1 MTGLG
6 TEWLIEATGCQTE
19 RLREVATLSR
29 LFECLITDLQLSPIA
44 EPVWRQFPGEAGVT
58 GFVLLA
64 ESHLAC
70 HTWPERQSATFNLF
84 CCKPK
89 PEWRWAEMLREL
101 LGAEEICVRT
111 LQR

>member
-6 TEWLIEATGCQTE
+6 TEWLIEATGCRAE
-19 RLREVATLSR
+19 SLRDVTTLGH
-29 LFECLITDLQLSPIA
+29 LFDCLIAELQLSPVA
-44 EPVWRQFPGEAGVT
+44 EPVWRQFPGEGGVT
-58 GFVLLA
+58 GFALLA

-89 PEWRWAEMLREL
+89 PEWRWSEMLSDL
-101 LGAEEICVRT
+101 LGATEINVRT
-111 LQR
+111 IQR